1 MSAELLSN
9 DTICAPATPVGG
21 GAVSIIRISG
31 PKCFEIVDSVVE
43 FLNGS
48 AVGAKGYTLKRGRLA
63 ELDDV
68 LVGIFRAPK
77 SYTSEDC
84 AEIYCHASPYIVR
97 SALDLLCSKGCR
109 MAEPG
114 EFTRRAFIN
123 GKMDLAQ
130 AEAVA
135 DLIASSSR
143 AQHRVASSQLRGG
156 YSQELRLI
164 RASLVELS
172 ALLELELDFSEEE
185 VEFANRER
193 LAALLEDAL
202 KRCET
207 LASSFRLGNA
217 IKNGIPVAIAGA
229 PNSGKSTLLNA
240 LLCDDRAIVS
250 DIPGTTRDTIEEAR
264 IIGGA
269 LLRFIDTAG
278 LRESSDTIERMGIE
292 RSREAIRKAF
302 FVLAVIDISSPHAAE
317 NCLDLLRLCREAG
330 ERAILVLNK
339 VDLGETASEGKEM
352 IVDVRA
358 ASPAISSPDISSP
371 AISSPSISSPD
382 ISSPNISSPAFSSP
396 DISTPE
402 IEDSSMV
409 FGLHEIVNKNVSLIN
424 KIVSSTDYKDV
435 IIGIAKISAKT
446 GFGLEELKEMIV
458 SACDSDSETDVLVTS
473 QRHADALLASAHAL
487 RACLAGLRSSLSADL
502 LAEDLREAL
511 RHLGSITGEIT
522 SDEVLG
528 EIFKGFCIGK

>member
-264 IIGGA
+264 IIDGA

-278 LRESSDTIERMGIE
+278 IRESSDTIERMGIE

-302 FVLAVIDISSPHAAE
+302 FVLAVIDISSPLAAE
-317 NCLDLLRLCREAG
+317 NCLELLRLCREAG
-330 ERAILVLNK
+330 EKAILVLNK
-339 VDLGETASEGKEM
+339 VDLGETASEGKEEGA
-352 IVDVRA
+352 DVKA
-358 ASPAISSPDISSP
+358 SSPAISSPDISSP
-371 AISSPSISSPD
+371 AISSR
-382 ISSPNISSPAFSSP
+382 AFSSP
-396 DISTPE
+396 E
-402 IEDSSMV
+402 IGASRTV

-424 KIVSSTDYKDV
+424 KIVSSADYKDV
-435 IIGIAKISAKT
+435 IAGITKISAKT

-458 SACDSDSETDVLVTS
+458 SACDADSETDVLVTS

>member
-264 IIGGA
+264 IIDGA

-278 LRESSDTIERMGIE
+278 IRESSDTIERMGIE

-302 FVLAVIDISSPHAAE
+302 FVLAVIDISSPLAAE
-317 NCLDLLRLCREAG
+317 NCLELLRLCREAG

-339 VDLGETASEGKEM
+339 VDLGETASEGKEES
-352 IVDVRA
+352 VDVKA
-358 ASPAISSPDISSP
+358 SSPDISSP
-371 AISSPSISSPD
+371 E
-382 ISSPNISSPAFSSP
+382 ISSPAISSRAFSSP
-396 DISTPE
+396 E
-402 IEDSSMV
+402 IGESRTV
-409 FGLHEIVNKNVSLIN
+409 FGLSEIVNKNVSLIN
-424 KIVSSTDYKDV
+424 KIVSSADYKDV
-435 IIGIAKISAKT
+435 ILGIAKISAKT

-458 SACDSDSETDVLVTS
+458 SACDADSETDVLVTS
-473 QRHADALLASAHAL
+473 KRHADALLASAHAL
-487 RACLAGLRSSLSADL
+487 RACLDGLRSSLSADL

>member
-1 MSAELLSN
+1 MSN

-48 AVGAKGYTLKRGRLA
+48 AFGAKGYTLKRGHLA

-250 DIPGTTRDTIEEAR
+250 DIPGTTRDTSEEAR
-264 IIGGA
+264 IIDGT

-278 LRESSDTIERMGIE
+278 IRESSDTIERMGIE

-302 FVLAVIDISSPHAAE
+302 FVLAVIDISSPLAAE
-317 NCLDLLRLCREAG
+317 NCLELLRLCREAG
-330 ERAILVLNK
+330 EKAILVLNK
-339 VDLGETASEGKEM
+339 VDLGETASEGKEEGA
-352 IVDVRA
+352 DVRA
-358 ASPAISSPDISSP
+358 SSPEISSP
-371 AISSPSISSPD
+371 AISSPD
-382 ISSPNISSPAFSSP
+382 ISSPNISSP
-396 DISTPE
+396 DISSSEISSPE
-402 IEDSSMV
+402 IEDSRPD
-409 FGLHEIVNKNVSLIN
+409 FGLCEIVNKNVSLIN
-424 KIVSSTDYKDV
+424 KIVSSADYKDV
-435 IIGIAKISAKT
+435 TIGIAKISAKT
-446 GFGLEELKEMIV
+446 GFGLKELKEMIV
-458 SACDSDSETDVLVTS
+458 SACDADSETDVLVTS

-487 RACLAGLRSSLSADL
+487 RACLDGLHSGISPDL

-511 RHLGSITGEIT
+511 SSLGSITGEIT

>member
-1 MSAELLSN
+1 MSPEFLNN
-9 DTICAPATPVGG
+9 DTICAPATPAGG
-21 GAVSIIRISG
+21 GAVSIIRLSG
-31 PKCFEIVDSVVE
+31 PRCFEIVDSVVE
-43 FLNGS
+43 FINSS
-48 AVGAKGYTLKRGRLA
+48 AAQSKGYRLKRGKLA
-63 ELDDV
+63 ALDDV
-68 LVGIFRAPK
+68 LVAIFRAPK
-77 SYTSEDC
+77 SYTGEDC

-97 SALDLLCSKGCR
+97 SALELLCAKGCR
-109 MAEPG
+109 MAEAG
-114 EFTRRAFIN
+114 EFTRRSFLN

-135 DLIASSSR
+135 DLIAASSE

-164 RASLVELS
+164 RSSLVELS

-240 LLCDDRAIVS
+240 LLGDERAIVS
-250 DIPGTTRDTIEEAR
+250 DIPGTTRDTVEDTKV
-264 IIGGA
+264 IGGV
-269 LLRFIDTAG
+269 LFRFIDTAG
-278 LRESSDTIERMGIE
+278 IRESSDQIERMGIE
-292 RSREAIRKAF
+292 RSVEALRKAYLSLC
-302 FVLAVIDISSPHAAE
+302 VVDLSSENAVQD
-317 NCLDLLRLCREAG
+317 CLEILNLCRG
-330 ERAILVLNK
+330 CGQKVLLVLNK
-339 VDLGETASEGKEM
+339 IDLAGKTGEEGGLALVVGSETDDLVG
-352 IVDVRA
+352 
-358 ASPAISSPDISSP
+358 
-371 AISSPSISSPD
+371 
-382 ISSPNISSPAFSSP
+382 NLLF
-396 DISTPE
+396 
-402 IEDSSMV
+402 
-409 FGLHEIVNKNVSLIN
+409 NKNVSSIN
-424 KIVSSTDYKDV
+424 KIVSSSDYK
-435 IIGIAKISAKT
+435 GIVLDSVRISAKS
-446 GFGLEELKEMIV
+446 GFGLDKLRELIV
-458 SACDSDSETDVLVTS
+458 SACGTDIKGDILVTS
-473 QRHADALLASAHAL
+473 KRHADALRSSAAAL
-487 RACLAGLRSSLSADL
+487 RACLDGLHSGISPDL